1 MEAAQVLLLK
11 KKLLDSLGS
20 HNAALEKLIL
30 SNYGSEN
37 DENSNN
43 VTSEQST
50 SLQSLSKGCLLLHTL
65 YLYNFKNLSTSD
77 ISYLLNHSMN
87 LSSKLTFI
95 GCDICKDGGVI
106 TKDEGKLKY
115 LERLEL
121 CNNLHI
127 TD

>member
-87 LSSKLTFI
+87 LSSKT
-95 GCDICKDGGVI
+95 
-106 TKDEGKLKY
+106 Y
-115 LERLEL
+115 LRWLRYMQGWWSYYKR
-121 CNNLHI
+121 
-127 TD
+127 